1 MAASVKSKI
10 WKPTSRNQIFV
21 AGMKFMHGGPQEM
34 CLPEHEHPEVQIG
47 VHFVSVQRHGKT
59 PVANDS
65 PAYFSLIPSGKP
77 HAGGWADGSEVVVTL
92 LPKLQ
97 VEYAAGELL
106 RSSCSE
112 IVGTSCA
119 VDPIILSM
127 GTTLRNEFLGGGL
140 EDPLFVESVGTVL
153 TGHVVRHWSSRPS
166 QRSMKGQLS
175 PYQLRRTLDAIESWM
190 PSGIRV
196 SALADQL
203 GMGTHQFTRLFRQ
216 TMECS
221 PYRFVSLRR
230 IKRARVLLQ
239 ETSLPLVQ
247 IALELGFVSQSH
259 FTAAF
264 HRAVRATPAAYRAAS
279 RRSAIYSHH
288 MGLQSN

>member
-1 MAASVKSKI
+1 
-10 WKPTSRNQIFV
+10 
-21 AGMKFMHGGPQEM
+21 MHGGPQEM

-140 EDPLFVESVGTVL
+140 EDPLFVEAVGTVL

-216 TMECS
+216 TAALPGGRGHCARIVTPQGGRWRS
-221 PYRFVSLRR
+221 THSSAALVGGRGQRHRR
-230 IKRARVLLQ
+230 
-239 ETSLPLVQ
+239 P
-247 IALELGFVSQSH
+247 
-259 FTAAF
+259 
-264 HRAVRATPAAYRAAS
+264 
-279 RRSAIYSHH
+279 RRRPWPVAKA
-288 MGLQSN
+288 